1 MATRRLRVRRRARL
15 FAASTLRDD
24 ILARSAAVK
33 NDPTRDPT
41 TSTGGRSVAE
51 WARLQQRAK
60 EDALGPEGRMKLA
73 LRLGLRARAMRSK
86 VAP

>member
-1 MATRRLRVRRRARL
+1 MKNNP
-15 FAASTLRDD
+15 AA
-24 ILARSAAVK
+24 
-33 NDPTRDPT
+33 DPTPT
-41 TSTGGRSVAE
+41 REGCSVAA

-73 LRLGLRARAMRSK
+73 LRLGLRARAIRLK